1 MLKTAKIYGIN
12 GPVIYLK
19 GNTGFRMSEMVYVGR
34 EKLVGEVISLDK
46 DMTTVQVYEE
56 TSGLK
61 PGEEVTATGDA
72 VSVTLA
78 PGILDNIFD
87 GIERPLERIADKG
100 GAFITR
106 GVSVDSLDINKRWS
120 AHMTVS
126 VGDYLHGGDIIAEVP
141 ETRAI
146 VHKCMVPPNVEGTV
160 TAVVPDGEYTILEPL
175 VTLELSDGSTKEL
188 PMMQK
193 WPIRTARPTHH
204 RFPASIPLVT
214 GQRIIDTMFP
224 IAKGGTAAIPGGFGT
239 GKTMTQHQIAK
250 WSDADIIIYIG
261 CGERGNEM
269 TQVLEEFSELTDPK
283 SGTGK
288 TMTQHQIAKWSD
300 ADIIIYIGCGERGN
314 EMTQV
319 LEEFSEL
326 TDPKSGNPLMD
337 RTTLIANTSNM
348 PVAAREASIYT
359 GLTLAEYYR
368 DMGYDVAIMALIA
381 NTSNMPVAAREASI
395 YTGLTLAEYYR
406 DMGYDVAIMAD
417 STSRWAEALRE
428 LSGRLEEMPAEEGF
442 PAYLASRLSAFYERA
457 GMMHNLNGTDGSV
470 SIIGAVSPQ
479 GGDFSEPVTQN
490 TKRFVRCFWGLDKS
504 LAYSRHFPAIHW
516 LTSYSEY
523 LGDLAPWYQDHVSPK
538 FVDYRNRIMG
548 LLNQES
554 SLLEIVKL
562 IGSDV
567 LPDDQKLIL
576 EIARVIRLGFLQQN
590 AFHKDD
596 TCVSMEKQF
605 LMMDTI
611 LYLYKQARALVTMG
625 HPMSVLKSENIFE
638 KVIAIKYDVPNDRL
652 EMFAQYKKDIDEFYQ
667 RVLEKNA

>member
-1 MLKTAKIYGIN
+1 MNKTGIIYGIN

-19 GNTGFRMSEMVYVGR
+19 GKTEFKMSEMVYVGE

-46 DMTTVQVYEE
+46 DMTTIQVYEE
-56 TSGLK
+56 TSGLR
-61 PGEEVTATGDA
+61 PGETVSASGSA

-87 GIERPLERIADKG
+87 GIERPLERIADTG

-106 GVSVDSLDINKRWS
+106 GVSVNSLDVDKLWDTHI
-120 AHMTVS
+120 TVAA
-126 VGDYLHGGDIIAEVP
+126 GDVVQGGTIIAEVP

-146 VHKCMVPPNVEGTV
+146 THKCMVPPDLSGTV
-160 TAVVPDGEYTILEPL
+160 ISAVPDGQYTICDSLI
-175 VTLELSDGSTKEL
+175 TIELSDGTQKEL
-188 PMMQK
+188 SMMQR
-193 WPIRTARPTHH
+193 WPIRVPRPVHH
-204 RFPASIPLVT
+204 RYSSSVPLVT
-214 GQRIIDTMFP
+214 GQRILDTMFP

-269 TQVLEEFSELTDPK
+269 TQVLEEFGELVDPK
-283 SGTGK
+283 T
-288 TMTQHQIAKWSD
+288 
-300 ADIIIYIGCGERGN
+300 
-314 EMTQV
+314 
-319 LEEFSEL
+319 
-326 TDPKSGNPLMD
+326 GNPLMD
-337 RTTLIANTSNM
+337 RTT
-348 PVAAREASIYT
+348 
-359 GLTLAEYYR
+359 
-368 DMGYDVAIMALIA
+368 LIA

-457 GMMHNLNGTDGSV
+457 GMMQTLNGQVGSV

-523 LGDLAPWYQDHVSPK
+523 LNDLSGWYSDNVSPK
-538 FVDYRNRIMG
+538 FVDYRNRMMA

-554 SLLEIVKL
+554 SLMEIVKL
-562 IGSDV
+562 IGGDV
-567 LPDDQKLIL
+567 LPDDQKLVL
-576 EIARVIRLGFLQQN
+576 EIAKVIRLGFLQQN

-605 LMMDTI
+605 KMMDII
-611 LYLYKQARALVTMG
+611 LYLYKTCRKLVAMG
-625 HPMSVLKSENIFE
+625 MPMSILKSENMFE
-638 KVIAIKYDVPNDRL
+638 KVIAIKYDVPNNNLQMLD
-652 EMFAQYKKDIDEFYQ
+652 MYKIEIDNFYN